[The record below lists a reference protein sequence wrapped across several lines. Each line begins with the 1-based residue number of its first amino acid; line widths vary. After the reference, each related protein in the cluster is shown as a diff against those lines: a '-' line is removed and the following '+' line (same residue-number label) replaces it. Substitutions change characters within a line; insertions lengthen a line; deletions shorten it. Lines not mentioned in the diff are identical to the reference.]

1 MQRPSEV
8 QLPRV
13 ATLAPTRTAIP
24 RKMYRRLASA
34 RFCDIL
40 LVLEACFRLKEPF
53 SLPPPPTSVGGLSF
67 SLEGDRGSHRANSII
82 SCGRSGR
89 STRAAL
95 TQRWQS
101 GVFGLQQD
109 ADRGNDAAGGYLLP
123 SPPPLFVKDTD
134 LNSTDLSPGM
144 AIKMDGK
151 LFLITETEHR
161 TPGNLRA
168 FVQIKI
174 RDLKSG
180 SLIEKR
186 LRSGEDVE
194 QVDLDRRQME
204 YLYQSGDMAVFMDL
218 ESYDQHE
225 LPKEVVG
232 DLQLFVLPNTQIIVL
247 WCDGKPISVELP
259 LTVTL

>member
-1 MQRPSEV
+1 M
-8 QLPRV
+8 
-13 ATLAPTRTAIP
+13 
-24 RKMYRRLASA
+24 
-34 RFCDIL
+34 
-40 LVLEACFRLKEPF
+40 
-53 SLPPPPTSVGGLSF
+53 
-67 SLEGDRGSHRANSII
+67 
-82 SCGRSGR
+82 
-89 STRAAL
+89 
-95 TQRWQS
+95 
-101 GVFGLQQD
+101 
-109 ADRGNDAAGGYLLP
+109 
-123 SPPPLFVKDTD
+123 
-134 LNSTDLSPGM
+134 NSTDLTPGM

-204 YLYQSGDMAVFMDL
+204 YLYDQGGKSVFMDL

-225 LPKEVVG
+225 LSKEVVG
-232 DLQLFVLPNTQIIVL
+232 DLNLYVLPNTQMIVL
-247 WCDGKPISVELP
+247 WCDGRPMSVELP
-259 LTVTL
+259 LTVILTITDTPPGIKGATATNQLKEATCETGLKTRVPPFITTGEKVIISTADGSYRSRA

>member
-1 MQRPSEV
+1 MVGPV
-8 QLPRV
+8 GPCY
-13 ATLAPTRTAIP
+13 I
-24 RKMYRRLASA
+24 
-34 RFCDIL
+34 
-40 LVLEACFRLKEPF
+40 
-53 SLPPPPTSVGGLSF
+53 PPPSKSDPEDCTV
-67 SLEGDRGSHRANSII
+67 
-82 SCGRSGR
+82 
-89 STRAAL
+89 
-95 TQRWQS
+95 
-101 GVFGLQQD
+101 
-109 ADRGNDAAGGYLLP
+109 
-123 SPPPLFVKDTD
+123 
-134 LNSTDLSPGM
+134 NSTDLTPGM

-204 YLYQSGDMAVFMDL
+204 YLYDQGGKSVFMDL
-218 ESYDQHE
+218 ESYDQNE

-232 DLQLFVLPNTQIIVL
+232 DLALYVLPNTHRS
-247 WCDGKPISVELP
+247 CSGATASPSRSSSRSP
-259 LTVTL
+259 

>member
-1 MQRPSEV
+1 M
-8 QLPRV
+8 
-13 ATLAPTRTAIP
+13 
-24 RKMYRRLASA
+24 
-34 RFCDIL
+34 
-40 LVLEACFRLKEPF
+40 
-53 SLPPPPTSVGGLSF
+53 
-67 SLEGDRGSHRANSII
+67 
-82 SCGRSGR
+82 
-89 STRAAL
+89 
-95 TQRWQS
+95 
-101 GVFGLQQD
+101 
-109 ADRGNDAAGGYLLP
+109 
-123 SPPPLFVKDTD
+123 
-134 LNSTDLSPGM
+134 NSTDLSPGM

-259 LTVTL
+259 LTVTLEITDTPPGIKGATATNQLKEATCETGLKTRVPPFITTGEKVIISTADGSYRSRA

>member
-1 MQRPSEV
+1 
-8 QLPRV
+8 
-13 ATLAPTRTAIP
+13 
-24 RKMYRRLASA
+24 
-34 RFCDIL
+34 
-40 LVLEACFRLKEPF
+40 
-53 SLPPPPTSVGGLSF
+53 
-67 SLEGDRGSHRANSII
+67 
-82 SCGRSGR
+82 
-89 STRAAL
+89 
-95 TQRWQS
+95 
-101 GVFGLQQD
+101 
-109 ADRGNDAAGGYLLP
+109 
-123 SPPPLFVKDTD
+123 
-134 LNSTDLSPGM
+134 M

-204 YLYQSGDMAVFMDL
+204 YLYDQGGKSVFMDL

-225 LPKEVVG
+225 LSKEVVG
-232 DLQLFVLPNTQIIVL
+232 DLNLYVLPNTQMIVL

-259 LTVTL
+259 LTVTLTVTDTPPGIKGATATNQLKEATCETGLKTRVPPFITTGEKIIVGTADGAYRSRA